1 MDPRDI
7 PQHIIDKYATR
18 GPRYTSYPTAP
29 HFRTDYDREA
39 IEAVWRRAPAD
50 DDGLSVYIHIPY
62 CRKRCL
68 YCGCHTEVLP
78 PAQDA
83 TMASYVDRLLDE
95 IHIAAQLL
103 AGADRPLRQL
113 ALGGGTPTILPPA
126 QMDRLLHAV
135 EELGVRAEDAEFS
148 AEVDP
153 RTASPE
159 LLDLLLE
166 RGFNRFSL
174 GVQDLDPQVQQIVGR
189 IQPVEQV
196 ESVIDHLRSY
206 PRAPA
211 VNIDLIQGLPGQTP
225 ESFRRTIDRVVELDP
240 DRLALFGYAHVPWI
254 RPHQQALEAHPLPS
268 AEERIQLL
276 GIAWEQFIGAGYEPI
291 GFDHFARPDDELT
304 VALRQGTLHRNF
316 MGYTTRRGLDMIG
329 LGVSSIGAVGHT
341 YTQDFKD
348 HDPYDAALAAGKM
361 PWERAL
367 ELTDEDLVRRE
378 VILDLSCNLRL
389 DLKAFR
395 ERHDLD
401 LRDRFPDEMDALA
414 PLHDDRLFEMTDQEI
429 RVTPLGRFLVRN
441 ICMAFDAY
449 LGGQESAGPNVRYSK
464 TL

>member
-7 PQHIIDKYATR
+7 PQHIIDRYATR

-29 HFRTDYDREA
+29 HFRTDYDRDA
-39 IEAVWRRAPAD
+39 IEAAWRRTPAG
-50 DDGLSVYIHIPY
+50 DDGLSVYVHIPY

-78 PAQDA
+78 HEDDS
-83 TMASYVDRLLDE
+83 TMAGYVDRLLDE
-95 IHIAAQLL
+95 IHIAAELL
-103 AGADRPLRQL
+103 GGSHRPLMQL
-113 ALGGGTPTILPPA
+113 ALGGGTPTILPPPL
-126 QMDRLLHAV
+126 MERLLDGI
-135 EELGVRAEDAEFS
+135 EQLGVRAGGEFS

-153 RTASPE
+153 RTITTE
-159 LLDLLLE
+159 LLDLLVE

-174 GVQDLDPQVQQIVGR
+174 GVQDLDPEVQQIVGR
-189 IQPVEQV
+189 VQPVEQV
-196 ESVIDHLRSY
+196 EGVIDHLRS
-206 PRAPA
+206 RAAAPA
-211 VNIDLIQGLPGQTP
+211 INIDLIQGLPGQTP
-225 ESFRRTIDRVVELDP
+225 ESFRRTIGRVVQLDP

-254 RPHQQALEAHPLPS
+254 RPHQQALEGHRMPT

-276 GIAWEQFIGAGYEPI
+276 GIAWEQFVEAGYEPI
-291 GFDHFARPDDELT
+291 GFDHYARQDDELT

-316 MGYTTRRGLDMIG
+316 MGYTTHRGLDMIG
-329 LGVSSIGAVGHT
+329 LGVSSIGAVGFT

-348 HDPYDAALAAGKM
+348 HEPYDASLAAGQM

-367 ELTDEDLVRRE
+367 ELSDDDLLRRE

-395 ERHDLD
+395 DRHDLD
-401 LRDRFPDEMDALA
+401 LRDRFPDEMEQLG
-414 PLHDDRLFEMTDQEI
+414 PLQDDGLFEITDQEI
-429 RVTPLGRFLVRN
+429 RITPLGRFMVRN
-441 ICMAFDAY
+441 ICMVFDAY
-449 LGGQESAGPNVRYSK
+449 LGSQGAAGQDVRYSK